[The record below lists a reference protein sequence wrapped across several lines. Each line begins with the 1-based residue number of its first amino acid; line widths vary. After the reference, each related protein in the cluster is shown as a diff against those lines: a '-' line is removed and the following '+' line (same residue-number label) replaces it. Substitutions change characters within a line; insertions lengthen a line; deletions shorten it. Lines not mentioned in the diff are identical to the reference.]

1 MPAVAQSFAPCCVS
15 ASYAGRGVS
24 VGCLLDRKRRAS
36 NASAAAV
43 VPRIHMISLACWSH
57 GRIESRASEE
67 ERKCTYLA
75 TWSRILSFAIRRRW
89 CAICSTASSALPL
102 IPLALVVLHNR
113 SRREV
118 TNRRQARSVARGTH
132 ADFLGHHR
140 ACIDRL
146 TANVRHD
153 CLLLCL
159 LPGLCLRFG
168 GCSRLRQEL
177 LEITEKVRSCLEQV
191 RDLAVYVLDRL
202 RFALIGLKDLQELL
216 VDVGLGRKAILSK
229 KTIR

>member
-1 MPAVAQSFAPCCVS
+1 M
-15 ASYAGRGVS
+15 AG
-24 VGCLLDRKRRAS
+24 
-36 NASAAAV
+36 
-43 VPRIHMISLACWSH
+43 
-57 GRIESRASEE
+57 
-67 ERKCTYLA
+67 
-75 TWSRILSFAIRRRW
+75 
-89 CAICSTASSALPL
+89 
-102 IPLALVVLHNR
+102 
-113 SRREV
+113 
-118 TNRRQARSVARGTH
+118 GTH
-132 ADFLGHHR
+132 AYFFGHHR

-229 KTIR
+229 KKVSWKAHKH